1 MVLTD
6 RLNRDFYK
14 TMISIA
20 IPIAFQNLIFSSLNM
35 VDTVMIGKLGKT
47 NIAAVALA
55 NQIFFIYS
63 LILFGINS
71 GSSIFTAQFWG
82 KKDVKNIRK
91 ILGLSLILGVGASL
105 LFFIAGISIPNFLI
119 RLFTEDKEVINLGVS
134 YLVII
139 VFSYPIT
146 AITFS
151 YGAASRSIGQTKL
164 PMVASCISLGCNTL
178 FNYLLIFGK
187 FGFPE
192 LGIRGA
198 AYATLTAR
206 IIEVFII
213 LGSIY
218 YKKGVLSA
226 KLKEMLDLSK
236 DFIIKYFN
244 TTTSVILNELFWSVG
259 MSMYCA
265 AYGRIST
272 DAVAAVQISNI
283 VRNLFVVLSI
293 GVANA
298 CAIMI
303 GNKIGANKYKEADI
317 YSKKFTYISL
327 LLGLTLGLLL
337 VLGSKYV
344 IIFFDVSAD
353 VKLAAVKILIV
364 YAIFLPATNYTSVLI
379 VGILRS
385 GGDTKFSFLL
395 ETLCV
400 WLIGVPLAF
409 IGALLFDLPVYL
421 VVALV
426 NIEEIVKMIVG
437 LYRVKS
443 NKWIKNIVDEI

>member
-198 AYATLTAR
+198 AYATLAAR

-226 KLKEMLDLSK
+226 KLKEMLDISK

-337 VLGSKYV
+337 VLSSKYV